1 MADFDPAIG
10 DVPETKSRLEDIKY
24 YTSLFLGTVAIVC
37 VFTFLFLIPFI
48 LDPAISTMAYSFVE
62 DPVHCKVTGL
72 VSNGLREV
80 CHVGPCCSKGPA
92 CEGRLSLD
100 PPCDHGVPK
109 Y

>member
-1 MADFDPAIG
+1 MAEFDPTIG

-62 DPVHCKVTGL
+62 DPVHCKVTRLISKGL
-72 VSNGLREV
+72 GPRCSN
-80 CHVGPCCSKGPA
+80 GPA
-92 CEGRLSLD
+92 CEGRLTPD
-100 PPCDHGVPK
+100 PP
-109 Y
+109 